1 MHPDPGGPT
10 DDLDELD
17 DEPERPYNAES
28 SVDSTTKE

>member
-1 MHPDPGGPT
+1 MYPDPGGPT